1 MGMRDTILGLL
12 AKEPVHGYEMRTRLM
27 RALGPAGGAL
37 NPGQV
42 YVTLSRLEHAGLVRG
57 AEIEQTAHPDKK
69 VYELTASGRE
79 RVEEWLADVTWSNS
93 PVIVVFP
100 AGACARTGGASIAT
114 VTKAKTAM
122 TRNFLITASSVVVS
136 SVSFLPL
143 TSTDITNSYKTHCG
157 QHGPCIPRNGLRSS
171 QKTEIPWAL

>member
-1 MGMRDTILGLL
+1 M
-12 AKEPVHGYEMRTRLM
+12 K
-27 RALGPAGGAL
+27 
-37 NPGQV
+37 
-42 YVTLSRLEHAGLVRG
+42 
-57 AEIEQTAHPDKK
+57 
-69 VYELTASGRE
+69 SGRN
-79 RVEEWLADVTWSNS
+79 RVVPYHSWSLARAKFESWTFRLADVTWSKS
-93 PVIVVFP
+93 PVIVVLP